1 MVSSSSRR
9 REEAYVEMVNEEDN
23 NQQGSPEDPRVD
35 TVLVGLSGP
44 SSSGKTTLARLL
56 REIFNLD
63 HAAEEGWKISL
74 FILHQDDFYKTDQD
88 IPTVTISSKEFGTRE
103 LQDWDCIDSLDLPLF
118 EHTLTHLRNHGHL
131 PPESVSK
138 EDQNSVGHSGVSPA
152 EVDEHR
158 EKVRARIDELVRKRD
173 SKGTE
178 SGTGKEIR
186 IYIVEGFL
194 LYPQPSSSS
203 TSASSTSS
211 DYPHSAAGLHHLH
224 HLTHTLLHPL
234 LFLPSTRTQ
243 TLTRRAARSGYV
255 TLEGFWV
262 DPPGYVEDLVW
273 PNYMRYHGWM
283 YKDGNVDGDVFD
295 EDSCEREGVQVCP
308 GAGGW
313 NMKQVLDWGV
323 QRVEDVIKE
332 RLQV

>member
-1 MVSSSSRR
+1 MVSQSSRR
-9 REEAYVEMVNEEDN
+9 RKEAYVEMEKDEHA
-23 NQQGSPEDPRVD
+23 SEDPEPDTRLE

-63 HAAEEGWKISL
+63 AEGWKVSL

-88 IPTVTISSKEFGTRE
+88 IPTVTVSSEEFGTRE

-118 EHTLTHLRNHGHL
+118 EHTLTHLRDHGDL
-131 PPESVSK
+131 PPDSVSK
-138 EDQNSVGHSGVSPA
+138 EDQNSVGHSGVSPGK
-152 EVDEHR
+152 VDEHR
-158 EKVRARIDELVRKRD
+158 ERVRTRIDELVRRRGGGEGG
-173 SKGTE
+173 S
-178 SGTGKEIR
+178 SAGKEIR

-194 LYPQPSSSS
+194 LYPQSPSSS
-203 TSASSTSS
+203 TSTSSLPLSS
-211 DYPHSAAGLHHLH
+211 DYPHSAAGLAHLH

-243 TLTRRAARSGYV
+243 TLSRRAARSGYV

-273 PNYMRYHGWM
+273 PNYIRYHGWM
-283 YKDGNVDGDVFD
+283 YKEGNVDGDVFD
-295 EDSCEREGVQVCP
+295 EHACESEGVRVCP
-308 GAGGW
+308 GAGQW
-313 NMKQVLDWGV
+313 KMNEVLDWGV
-323 QRVEDVIKE
+323 QRVEEVILE
-332 RLQV
+332 RMRK